1 MKDIYSYFYDL
12 RFSYYFYSNHLDFI
26 IHMQNPR
33 CKTGAWNVHEQNRS
47 SITQV

>member
-26 IHMQNPR
+26 IHVAKLEHGMYMF
-33 CKTGAWNVHEQNRS
+33 GIGS
-47 SITQV
+47 Y